1 MRKLT
6 CLDCGATY
14 RGHAEYCNACGS
26 VRFEVDDL
34 IAKDS
39 GPHLREDQ
47 SILLA
52 HGTLW
57 LVSVLFFVGAR
68 HQREPFDLAASWLAT
83 ASLATVATVV
93 TRHVRV
99 ALLFAGLG
107 AALFGAAALLFYA

>member
-6 CLDCGATY
+6 CTDCGAVY

-26 VRFEVDDL
+26 TSFETDTPGSTG
-34 IAKDS
+34 A
-39 GPHLREDQ
+39 GPSLRGDQ

-68 HQREPFDLAASWLAT
+68 HQREPMDLVVSWLAT

-107 AALFGAAALLFYA
+107 AALFGAAALLAYA